1 MSSTRT
7 SNRTNKYKGS
17 FYESDQEDNLK
28 DSDYNPNEFYDLMKL
43 KKHKEFP
50 KEIQKHHESII
61 ANFLEKVLQNIA
73 YNISPFEK
81 YKMLKYSEHFTRS
94 SVPFLTNL
102 IKRNIRNSSKQ
113 N

>member
-28 DSDYNPNEFYDLMKL
+28 DSDYNPNEFYDLLKL
-43 KKHKEFP
+43 KK
-50 KEIQKHHESII
+50 QKHHESII

-81 YKMLKYSEHFTRS
+81 HKMIKYSEHFTRS